1 VLTTHAGTI
10 RYAREAD
17 TLLFFAAGEAI
28 TDLEP
33 SDALS
38 AATFLHLLC

>member
-17 TLLFFAAGEAI
+17 TLLFSRHAKQSR
-28 TDLEP
+28 TREP

>member
-1 VLTTHAGTI
+1 VVTTRAGTI

-17 TLLFFAAGEAI
+17 TLLFSRQAKQSH
-28 TDLEP
+28 LEP

-38 AATFLHLLC
+38 AATFLQLLC